1 MDGYADSSG
10 ARRRPVHCR
19 GLLLRQDREEP
30 SQPEDAGRA
39 STGDQRQAGDP
50 DPYERRYAGAA
61 GPAFPHDGE
70 RRHGGRAVSMRT
82 STRPSKV
89 TTRQVFAIAGPA
101 MIANL
106 TTPLIGIV
114 STTAIGR
121 LGDATLLGG
130 VAMASVLFDCIFWL
144 FAFLRMSTVAFTA
157 QSLGAGEPGELR
169 AILVRGFI
177 VAALIGTALILL
189 QVPLASILLGAMG
202 GSEGVTRAAKTYF
215 IIRIW
220 SSPLALGNY
229 VMLGWLI
236 GQARAKLALG
246 MQISINLINVAA
258 TVVLVLVFDFGIAG
272 AAIAAVIAET
282 AGLVLGLLIA
292 RHLSKGQF
300 AASRAL
306 LFDRAKLMRMLAVN
320 RDIMIRTASLI
331 AAFLFFTAQGAR
343 AGDMTLAAN
352 AVLNNFLLI
361 SAFFLDGLANAA
373 EQLCGRACGARDRD
387 EFSGAV
393 RLVVFWGFGFALA
406 VTGVFALF
414 GPALIDLMTASPDVR
429 RIARDFLLFVVA
441 SPALAVFAFAFDG
454 VYIGATWARD
464 MRNLMVASLAIFLAA
479 WFALRSFGNAGL
491 WAALL
496 VHYAARGGLEAWRY
510 PALLRKSFG

>member
-1 MDGYADSSG
+1 
-10 ARRRPVHCR
+10 
-19 GLLLRQDREEP
+19 
-30 SQPEDAGRA
+30 
-39 STGDQRQAGDP
+39 
-50 DPYERRYAGAA
+50 
-61 GPAFPHDGE
+61 
-70 RRHGGRAVSMRT
+70 
-82 STRPSKV
+82 
-89 TTRQVFAIAGPA
+89 

-130 VAMASVLFDCIFWL
+130 VAMASVIFDCLFWL

-157 QSLGAGEPGELR
+157 QSLGSGESHETR
-169 AILVRGFI
+169 AILVRGLI
-177 VAALIGTALILL
+177 VAALAGAGLIVLQIPLAAILL
-189 QVPLASILLGAMG
+189 AAMG
-202 GSEGVTRAAKTYF
+202 GSDGVSRAAKTYF
-215 IIRIW
+215 TIRIW
-220 SSPLALGNY
+220 SAPLALANY
-229 VMLGWLI
+229 VVLGWLI
-236 GQARAKLALG
+236 GQARATLALAV
-246 MQISINLINVAA
+246 QIAINAINMAA
-258 TVVLVLVFDFGIAG
+258 TVLLVLIADFGIAG
-272 AAIAAVIAET
+272 AAIAALTAE
-282 AGLVLGLLIA
+282 AAGLLIGILIA
-292 RHLSKGQF
+292 HHLSQDHLPLT
-300 AASRAL
+300 RAT
-306 LFDRAKLMRMLAVN
+306 LFDRKKLMRMLTVN
-320 RDIMIRTASLI
+320 RDIMIRTAALI

-343 AGDMTLAAN
+343 AGDITLAAN

-373 EQLCGRACGARDRD
+373 EQLCGRAYGARDRD

-406 VTGVFALF
+406 VTAVFALF

-496 VHYAARGGLEAWRY
+496 VHYAACGGLEAWRY